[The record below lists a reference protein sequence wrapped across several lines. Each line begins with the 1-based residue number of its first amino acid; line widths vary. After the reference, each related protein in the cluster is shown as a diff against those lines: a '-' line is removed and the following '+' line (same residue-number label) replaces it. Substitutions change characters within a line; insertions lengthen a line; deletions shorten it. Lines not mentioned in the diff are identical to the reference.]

1 MQMPTDKR
9 YPTCG
14 VYRRFEEGRLSD
26 QQLLEAVSYEFTGSF
41 EETERYR
48 CSVEQCAKY
57 LKEEEGIA

>member
-48 CSVEQCAKY
+48 CSVEQCAK
-57 LKEEEGIA
+57 

>member
-1 MQMPTDKR
+1 MQMLTNER

-14 VYRRFEEGRLSD
+14 VYRRLEEGRLSD
-26 QQLLEAVSYEFTGSF
+26 KQLLEAVSYELTGSS

-48 CSVEQCAKY
+48 WSVEQCARV